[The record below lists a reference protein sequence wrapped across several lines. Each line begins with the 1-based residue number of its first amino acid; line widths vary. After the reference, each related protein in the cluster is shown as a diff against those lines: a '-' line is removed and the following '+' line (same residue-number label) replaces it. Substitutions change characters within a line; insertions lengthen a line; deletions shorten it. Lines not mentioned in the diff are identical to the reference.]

1 MKKIYDAPVAE
12 LVGIDIDVVMQD
24 FSIIKDD
31 NEADGDFD
39 ANTNRNDW
47 NNIWGEM

>member
-12 LVGIDIDVVMQD
+12 IVGIDIDVVMQD
-24 FSIIKDD
+24 FSIPAKG
-31 NEADGDFD
+31 DGETEEGD
-39 ANTNRNDW
+39 ANTSRNDW

>member
-1 MKKIYDAPVAE
+1 MKKIYYSPEVE
-12 LVGIDIDVVMQD
+12 LVEYDIDTVMQ
-24 FSIIKDD
+24 SISIPA
-31 NEADGDFD
+31 EGDGETEEGD